1 MTWTFFII
9 ALCYIGFTLPVTIA
23 DAIGK
28 SIQSPSIDQPYFKY
42 SCILMYKSIHG
53 SVYIILDQILM
64 LNIRDSLC
72 LLIAYIGHNI
82 AAISLF
88 TLREVINTEK
98 HIWIS

>member
-28 SIQSPSIDQPYFKY
+28 SMQSPSIAQPYFKY
-42 SCILMYKSIHG
+42 YLGIYKFIH
-53 SVYIILDQILM
+53 VYAYIILDQILM

-88 TLREVINTEK
+88 TLQEVINTER
-98 HIWIS
+98 HIMIS